1 MKTNKSNLLIH
12 IAQIVI
18 WIWVLFSPAIT
29 NIAMVGGGFTKMAI
43 MGNLRFMGPLC
54 LLYFLNFYLLAPKC
68 LFGGRKALFY
78 IGNAL
83 WIVVREGLRFR
94 QFTKIPEIPEMP
106 QMPGVPHPAMPVPE
120 FHFNII
126 MLRPLLT
133 GLFIQ
138 LLIIAAAVA
147 LCHIIMTNRRQR
159 ELEEREKKATEAELS
174 WLKNQLNPHFL
185 FNTLNN
191 ISSLTQID
199 VDKAQESIGQLSD
212 LLRYALYDSN
222 SQMVQLADDVAFME
236 NYIDLMQLRCNELA
250 TVETSF
256 EVPTGDVKVAPLLF
270 ISLIENAFK
279 HGVNSRKPSFVKL
292 SLKQEGNDLV
302 FRGENSLFEKQ
313 KEDRVGSGI
322 GLENM
327 LRRLELI
334 YGKDGYEYIAGE
346 DAGIYKSCVKLKDV
360 LK

>member
-1 MKTNKSNLLIH
+1 MKTNKSNLFIH
-12 IAQIVI
+12 VAQIVI

-29 NIAMVGGGFTKMAI
+29 NAAMAGGGFTKMAI

-68 LFGGRKALFY
+68 LFGGHKSIFY
-78 IGNAL
+78 VANIV
-83 WIVVREGLRFR
+83 WIVVREWLRFR
-94 QFTKIPEIPEMP
+94 QFTRIP
-106 QMPGVPHPAMPVPE
+106 QMPRIPNPAMHAPE
-120 FHFNII
+120 FHFNA
-126 MLRPLLT
+126 MLLRPLLT
-133 GLFIQ
+133 GFFIQ
-138 LLIIAAAVA
+138 ILIIGAAVA

-199 VDKAQESIGQLSD
+199 AEKAQESIGQLSD
-212 LLRYALYDSN
+212 LLRYALYDSDQ
-222 SQMVQLADDVAFME
+222 SLVPLIKDVGFME
-236 NYIDLMQLRCNELA
+236 NYIDLMKLRCNNLA

-256 EVPTGDVKVAPLLF
+256 ELPAGDVEVAPLLF

-279 HGVNSRKPSFVKL
+279 HGVNARKPSFVKL
-292 SLKQEGNDLV
+292 SLKPAGNDLV
-302 FRGENSLFEKQ
+302 FSCENSLFDKQ

-334 YGKDGYEYIAGE
+334 YGRDGYEYTAIE
-346 DAGIYKSCVKLKDV
+346 DHDTYKSSVTLKSIVK
-360 LK
+360 

>member
-1 MKTNKSNLLIH
+1 MKTNKSNLFIH

-68 LFGGRKALFY
+68 LFGGRKALFF
-78 IGNAL
+78 IANSL
-83 WIVVREGLRFR
+83 WIVVREWLRLR
-94 QFTKIPEIPEMP
+94 QFAKIP
-106 QMPGVPHPAMPVPE
+106 QMPQIPGHAMPAPE
-120 FHFNII
+120 FHLNAM

-133 GLFIQ
+133 GLFIHI
-138 LLIIAAAVA
+138 LIIGAAVA

-159 ELEEREKKATEAELS
+159 ELEDRERKATEAELS

-212 LLRYALYDSN
+212 LLRYALYESDHA
-222 SQMVQLADDVAFME
+222 QVPIAKDVEFME
-236 NYIDLMQLRCNELA
+236 NYIDLMKLRCNDLA

-256 EVPTGDVKVAPLLF
+256 EVPAGDVEVAPLLF

-279 HGVNSRKPSFVKL
+279 HGVNSRRPSFVRL
-292 SLKQEGNDLV
+292 SLKPEGRDLV
-302 FRGENSLFEKQ
+302 FSCENSLFDKQ
-313 KEDRVGSGI
+313 KDDRVGSGI

-334 YGKDGYEYIAGE
+334 YGKGGFEYSAGE
-346 DAGIYKSCVKLKDV
+346 EEGVYRAHVKLNDIV
-360 LK
+360 G

>member
-1 MKTNKSNLLIH
+1 MTTNKSNLFIH

-18 WIWVLFSPAIT
+18 WVWVLFSPAIT

-43 MGNLRFMGPLC
+43 LGNLRFMGPLC

-68 LFGGRKALFY
+68 LFGGRKSLFY
-78 IGNAL
+78 IANAL

-94 QFTKIPEIPEMP
+94 QFAKIP
-106 QMPGVPHPAMPVPE
+106 QMPQIPNSPIPAPE
-120 FHFNII
+120 FHFNVM

-138 LLIIAAAVA
+138 ILIIGAAVA
-147 LCHIIMTNRRQR
+147 LCHIIKTNRRQR

-199 VDKAQESIGQLSD
+199 AEKAQESIGQLSD
-212 LLRYALYDSN
+212 LLRYALYDSD
-222 SQMVQLADDVAFME
+222 QAQVPLAKDVEFME
-236 NYIDLMQLRCNELA
+236 NYIDLMKLRCNDLA
-250 TVETSF
+250 DVVTSF
-256 EVPTGDVKVAPLLF
+256 EVPAGGVMIAPLLF

-292 SLKQEGNDLV
+292 ALKPEGSDLV
-302 FRGENSLFEKQ
+302 FRCENTLFEKQ
-313 KEDRVGSGI
+313 QEDRVGSGI

-334 YGKDGYEYIAGE
+334 YGKDGFEYSAGE
-346 DAGIYKSCVKLKDV
+346 DGGTYKSSVKLKGV
-360 LK
+360 VK

>member
-1 MKTNKSNLLIH
+1 MKTNKSNHFIH

-54 LLYFLNFYLLAPKC
+54 LLYFLNFYLMAPKC
-68 LFGGRKALFY
+68 LFGGRKSLFY

-83 WIVVREGLRFR
+83 WIVVREGLRLR
-94 QFTKIPEIPEMP
+94 QFTKIPEIP
-106 QMPGVPHPAMPVPE
+106 QMPGVPHPAMPAPE
-120 FHFNII
+120 FHFNVM

-138 LLIIAAAVA
+138 ILIIAAAVA
-147 LCHIIMTNRRQR
+147 LCHIIMTNKRQR

-199 VDKAQESIGQLSD
+199 AEKAQESIGQLSD

-222 SQMVQLADDVAFME
+222 CQMVQLADDVAFME

-256 EVPTGDVKVAPLLF
+256 EVPPGDVKVAPLLF

-292 SLKQEGNDLV
+292 SLKPEGKDLV
-302 FRGENSLFEKQ
+302 FHCENSLFEKQ

-346 DAGIYKSCVKLKDV
+346 DAGTYKSSVKLNGV

>member
-18 WIWVLFSPAIT
+18 WAWVLFSPAIT
-29 NIAMVGGGFTKMAI
+29 NIAMAGAGFTKMAI

-83 WIVVREGLRFR
+83 WIIVREGIRLN
-94 QFTKIPEIPEMP
+94 QFSKIP
-106 QMPGVPHPAMPVPE
+106 QMPRMPHAPMPAPE
-120 FHFNII
+120 FHFNPM
-126 MLRPLLT
+126 MLRSLLT

-138 LLIIAAAVA
+138 ILIIAAAVA
-147 LCHIIMTNRRQR
+147 LCYIIMNNRRQR

-199 VDKAQESIGQLSD
+199 ADKAQESIGQLSD

-222 SQMVQLADDVAFME
+222 CQMVPLADDVAFME
-236 NYIDLMQLRCNELA
+236 NYIELMQLRCNELA

-256 EVPTGDVKVAPLLF
+256 DVPAGDVKIAPLLF

-279 HGVNSRKPSFVKL
+279 HGVNSRKPSFVKIA
-292 SLKQEGNDLV
+292 LKQDGSDLV
-302 FRGENSLFEKQ
+302 FRSENSLFEKQ

-334 YGKDGYEYIAGE
+334 YGKDGYEYSAGE
-346 DAGIYKSCVKLKDV
+346 ENGTYKSCVKLKGV